1 VKRTRATS
9 WEPGRIASATRAGST
24 CPPGSGVARADGGW
38 QHNSVD
44 YVLAQVN
51 VARLRA
57 PLDSPLLA
65 DFVAG
70 LDPVNATADAEPGF
84 IWRLQ
89 TEDGNA
95 TSVRAFEWDAAGSAG
110 VLVNMSVWESVQALA
125 GFVYSGV
132 HRQVLRRRRR
142 WFEPM
147 AEAYTALWWIPRGHV
162 PTTCASSA
170 RRRTPSR
177 SGSTFRRPARSPA
190 GRCPARRSGP
200 AQPDPGGSRSADQAD
215 MAGPASISWSPA
227 WFPACPA
234 GGVFRLYSGPRRNR
248 IAAMIEPAAR
258 MPAVHQNAVS

>member
-1 VKRTRATS
+1 LPRA
-9 WEPGRIASATRAGST
+9 R
-24 CPPGSGVARADGGW
+24 GGW
-38 QHNSVD
+38 QHGGVD

-65 DFVAG
+65 DFVAD
-70 LDPVNATADAEPGF
+70 LDPVNATADAAPGF

-125 GFVYSGV
+125 GFVYSGA

-147 AEAYTALWWIPRGHV
+147 AEAFTALWWIPRGHV
-162 PTTCASSA
+162 PTTQEAEARVLHLREFGPTPRSFTLKEHFPPPDVVSS
-170 RRRTPSR
+170 
-177 SGSTFRRPARSPA
+177 RPLRSPEEWT
-190 GRCPARRSGP
+190 CPA
-200 AQPDPGGSRSADQAD
+200 
-215 MAGPASISWSPA
+215 
-227 WFPACPA
+227 
-234 GGVFRLYSGPRRNR
+234 
-248 IAAMIEPAAR
+248 
-258 MPAVHQNAVS
+258 